1 MRSLPAARSAGPPSA
16 PPPQGPGQYLLPLQ
30 VQHLLGEG
38 RLRSLYLLQPLEKNR
53 DRGHDGENKR
63 QPGLPPRPSA
73 QGTPPT
79 WDVWL
84 RGGPRHTPGWPLKR
98 RFCVCT
104 GVSAVTAVWVTDAH
118 ACVCSCGQRGRACPG
133 EPACTGAVG
142 ACGVGACA
150 GVRRTRASVE
160 GRSCGRLGRRGWALS
175 VTEVP
180 CPAPGWWLNARDLI
194 WPGHPVEW
202 AAPPHLAGEDMQAEL
217 SHLLKVTQVG
227 ERGF

>member
-1 MRSLPAARSAGPPSA
+1 MRTSASRGFCQGRARRGP
-16 PPPQGPGQYLLPLQ
+16 
-30 VQHLLGEG
+30 
-38 RLRSLYLLQPLEKNR
+38 
-53 DRGHDGENKR
+53 
-63 QPGLPPRPSA
+63 
-73 QGTPPT
+73 PPT

-180 CPAPGWWLNARDLI
+180 CPAPGWWLHARDLI

-227 ERGF
+227 ERGFSTSRQHCSQHRHPLQSPGVHLSTQVGAQWGAGKKGGLAMQGVTGLRP

>member
-1 MRSLPAARSAGPPSA
+1 MRSLPAARSAGPPR
-16 PPPQGPGQYLLPLQ
+16 P
-30 VQHLLGEG
+30 
-38 RLRSLYLLQPLEKNR
+38 R
-53 DRGHDGENKR
+53 
-63 QPGLPPRPSA
+63 PPRAQASTFSRSRSSIFWVRAASVPSICFSHWKRTGTEGTTVRTSA
-73 QGTPPT
+73 SRGFCQGRARRGPPPT

-150 GVRRTRASVE
+150 GVWRTRASVE

-180 CPAPGWWLNARDLI
+180 CPAPGWWLHARDLI